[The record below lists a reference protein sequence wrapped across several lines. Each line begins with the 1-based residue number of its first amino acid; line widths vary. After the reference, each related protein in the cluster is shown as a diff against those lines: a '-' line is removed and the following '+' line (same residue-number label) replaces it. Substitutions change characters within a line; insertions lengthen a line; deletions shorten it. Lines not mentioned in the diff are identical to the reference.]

1 MMYNKP
7 NEYKLMQIDSKS
19 MNSGMMTSLVRY
31 ENIKNITNKQKKDWS
46 DLQPAMVLKSI
57 TENLVQVMLK

>member
-7 NEYKLMQIDSKS
+7 NEYKLMETDSKS

-31 ENIKNITNKQKKDWS
+31 EKYKKYHERGEKQ
-46 DLQPAMVLKSI
+46 
-57 TENLVQVMLK
+57 

>member
-1 MMYNKP
+1 M
-7 NEYKLMQIDSKS
+7 ETDSKS
-19 MNSGMMTSLVRY
+19 VNSGMMTSLVRY